1 MDRPTYGRTDKQND
15 GGMKANNK
23 PMTRTRIQ
31 EILNR
36 ICEHHLLA
44 TFTRQGSR
52 DVTNTLTDS
61 VRDSDLKK
69 ELNVGL
75 RIG

>member
-1 MDRPTYGRTDKQND
+1 MDRRTYDRTDEQKD
-15 GGMKANNK
+15 GGKKANNK

-36 ICEHHLLA
+36 ICEHHLHA

-52 DVTNTLTDS
+52 DVTNTLGRQCT
-61 VRDSDLKK
+61 
-69 ELNVGL
+69 GQ
-75 RIG
+75 